1 MAEKLGI
8 ALVGC
13 GFMGRRHILGYASL
27 HKVGMLDAK
36 IVALMDING
45 EVAEKV
51 AVEAEQLLGHK
62 PKVYTSLDALL
73 ADAEVQAIDI
83 VTEPKTHHNIANTA
97 MNAGRHVLCE
107 KPLALTVKTGMSMVN
122 CAKKN
127 GVVLATAENYRRG
140 GQNRLAKAVIDS
152 GILGKIHLMTE
163 FWAGGDDKVIISKW
177 RHMKNTGA
185 IGMDMSI
192 HYADII
198 EYMMGEVE
206 HVAGRG
212 IIAEPIRYAKDGSD
226 PVIPDGEDALFATM
240 RTKAGADVQFT
251 YLPSGPGKHY
261 RMRVVHG
268 TNGSVEVPGDRSD
281 GDIFVHL
288 EGRTLKNEEIVKELG
303 SKFALSAVTKAVLG
317 PDGTGG
323 KGAAW
328 ADVDSGYL
336 AVEMHDFIEAVLTKR
351 PPEVDGMGG
360 MRALA
365 VVLAILESGVTGK
378 TISVD
383 EILAH
388 TVHSYQDSIDA
399 ELEK

>member
-1 MAEKLGI
+1 MSKLGI

-13 GFMGRRHILGYASL
+13 GFMGSRHILGYSSL
-27 HKVGMLDAK
+27 HKAGMLDAE
-36 IVALMDING
+36 IVAVMDING
-45 EVAEKV
+45 EVAERV
-51 AVEAEQLLGHK
+51 AVETEQLLGHK
-62 PKVYTSLDALL
+62 PEVYTSLNELL
-73 ADAEVQAIDI
+73 KDPAIQAIDI
-83 VTEPKTHHNIANTA
+83 VTEPKTHHKIANTA

-107 KPLALTVKTGMSMVN
+107 KPLALTVKTGMSMVD
-122 CAKKN
+122 CAKSN

-198 EYMMGEVE
+198 EYMVGPVDR
-206 HVAGRG
+206 VWGRG

-226 PVIPDGEDALFATM
+226 PVIPDGEDALFAMM
-240 RTKAGADVQFT
+240 RTKSGVDVQFT

-261 RMRVVHG
+261 RQRVVHG
-268 TNGSVEVPGDRSD
+268 TQGSIEIPGDRSD
-281 GDIFVHL
+281 GDIFLHL
-288 EGRTLKNEEIVKELG
+288 AGRTLKNEEIAQELG
-303 SKFALSAVTKAVLG
+303 SKFALSPVTKAILG

-323 KGAAW
+323 KGASG
-328 ADVDSGYL
+328 ADVDAGYL
-336 AVEMHDFIEAVLTKR
+336 AIEMHDFIEAVLTKGS
-351 PPEVDGMGG
+351 PEVDGMGG
-360 MRALA
+360 MRALG
-365 VVLAILESGVTGK
+365 VVLAILESGVTGEAV
-378 TISVD
+378 SVD

>member
-1 MAEKLGI
+1 MTKLGI

-13 GFMGRRHILGYASL
+13 GFMGRRHILGYSSL
-27 HKVGMLDAK
+27 HKVGMLDAE
-36 IVALMDING
+36 IVAVLDINL

-51 AVEAEQLLGHK
+51 AVETEQLLGKK
-62 PKVYTSLDALL
+62 PKVYTSLDELL
-73 ADAEVQAIDI
+73 KDPSVQAIDI
-83 VTEPKTHHNIANTA
+83 VTEPKTHHKIANAA

-107 KPLALTVKTGMSMVN
+107 KPIALTVKTGMSMVD

-127 GVVLATAENYRRG
+127 GVVLAENYRRG

-198 EYMMGEVE
+198 EYFMGPVE
-206 HVAGRG
+206 RVWGRG

-240 RTKAGADVQFT
+240 RTKSGIDVQFT
-251 YLPSGPGKHY
+251 YLPSGPGKNY
-261 RMRVVHG
+261 RLRVVHG
-268 TNGSVEVPGDRSD
+268 SKGSVEVPGDRSD
-281 GDIFVHL
+281 GDIFLHL
-288 EGRTLKNEEIVKELG
+288 AGRTLKNEEIAQELG
-303 SKFALSAVTKAVLG
+303 DKFALNPVTKALLG

-323 KGAAW
+323 KGGAW

-336 AVEMHDFIEAVLTKR
+336 GVEMYDFIDAVLTNR
-351 PPEVDGMGG
+351 RPEVDGMGG
-360 MRALA
+360 MRALG
-365 VVLAILESGVTGK
+365 VVLAILESGITSEAV
-378 TISVD
+378 IVD

>member
-1 MAEKLGI
+1 LKD
-8 ALVGC
+8 
-13 GFMGRRHILGYASL
+13 S
-27 HKVGMLDAK
+27 
-36 IVALMDING
+36 
-45 EVAEKV
+45 
-51 AVEAEQLLGHK
+51 
-62 PKVYTSLDALL
+62 S
-73 ADAEVQAIDI
+73 VQAIDI
-83 VTEPKTHHNIANTA
+83 VTEPKTHHKIANAA

-107 KPLALTVKTGMSMVN
+107 KPIALTVKTGMSMVD

-198 EYMMGEVE
+198 EYFMGPVE
-206 HVAGRG
+206 RVWGRG

-240 RTKAGADVQFT
+240 RTKSGIDVQFT
-251 YLPSGPGKHY
+251 YLPSGPGKNY
-261 RMRVVHG
+261 RLRVVHG
-268 TNGSVEVPGDRSD
+268 SKGSVEVPGDRSD
-281 GDIFVHL
+281 GDIFLHL
-288 EGRTLKNEEIVKELG
+288 AGRTLKNEEIAQELG
-303 SKFALSAVTKAVLG
+303 DKFALNPVTKALLG

-323 KGAAW
+323 KGGAW

-336 AVEMHDFIEAVLTKR
+336 GVEMYDFIDAVLTNR
-351 PPEVDGMGG
+351 RPEVDGMGG
-360 MRALA
+360 MRALG
-365 VVLAILESGVTGK
+365 VVLAILESGITSEAV
-378 TISVD
+378 IVD

>member
-1 MAEKLGI
+1 MTKLGI

-13 GFMGRRHILGYASL
+13 GFMGRRHILGYSSL
-27 HKVGMLDAK
+27 HKVGMLDAE
-36 IVALMDING
+36 IVAVLDINL

-51 AVEAEQLLGHK
+51 AVETEQLLGKK
-62 PKVYTSLDALL
+62 PKVYTSLDELL
-73 ADAEVQAIDI
+73 KDPSVQAIDI
-83 VTEPKTHHNIANTA
+83 VTEPKTHHKIANAA

-107 KPLALTVKTGMSMVN
+107 KPIALTVKTGMSMVD

-198 EYMMGEVE
+198 EYFMGPVE
-206 HVAGRG
+206 RVWGRG

-240 RTKAGADVQFT
+240 RTKSGIDVQFT
-251 YLPSGPGKHY
+251 YLPSGPGKNY
-261 RMRVVHG
+261 RLRVVHG
-268 TNGSVEVPGDRSD
+268 SKGSVEVPGDRSD
-281 GDIFVHL
+281 GDIFLHL
-288 EGRTLKNEEIVKELG
+288 AGRTLKNEEIAQELG
-303 SKFALSAVTKAVLG
+303 DKFALNPVTKALLG

-323 KGAAW
+323 KGGAW

-336 AVEMHDFIEAVLTKR
+336 GVEMYDFIDAVLTNR
-351 PPEVDGMGG
+351 RPEVDGMGG
-360 MRALA
+360 MRALG
-365 VVLAILESGVTGK
+365 VVLAILESGITSEAV
-378 TISVD
+378 IVD

>member
-1 MAEKLGI
+1 MNKLGI

-27 HKVGMLDAK
+27 HKAGMLDAD
-36 IVALMDING
+36 IVAVLDINADA
-45 EVAEKV
+45 AEKV
-51 AVEAEQLLGHK
+51 AVEAEQLLGKK
-62 PKVYTSLDALL
+62 PKVYTSLEELL
-73 ADAEVQAIDI
+73 KDPLVQAIDI
-83 VTEPKTHHNIANTA
+83 VTEPKTHHLIANAA

-107 KPLALTVKTGMSMVN
+107 KPIALTIKTGMSMVN
-122 CAKKN
+122 CAKEN

-185 IGMDMSI
+185 IGLDMSI

-198 EYMMGEVE
+198 EYFMGPIERVW
-206 HVAGRG
+206 GRG

-240 RTKAGADVQFT
+240 RTKSGVDVQFT
-251 YLPSGPGKHY
+251 YLPSGPGKNY
-261 RMRVVHG
+261 RLRVVHG
-268 TNGSVEVPGDRSD
+268 SKGSVEVPGDRSD

-288 EGRTLKNEEIVKELG
+288 EGGTLKNEEIVQELG
-303 SKFALSAVTKAVLG
+303 DKFSLSAVTKAVLG

-323 KGAAW
+323 KGASW

-336 AVEMHDFIEAVLTKR
+336 AVEMHDFIDAVLTKHD
-351 PPEVDGMGG
+351 PEVDGMGG

-365 VVLAILESGVTGK
+365 VVLAILESGVTNDA
-378 TISVD
+378 IIVD
-383 EILAH
+383 DILEH
-388 TVHSYQDSIDA
+388 SIHSYQDSIDA
-399 ELEK
+399 ELER

>member
-1 MAEKLGI
+1 MTKLGI

-13 GFMGRRHILGYASL
+13 GFMGRRHILGYSSL
-27 HKVGMLDAK
+27 HKVGMLDAE
-36 IVALMDING
+36 IVAVLDINL

-51 AVEAEQLLGHK
+51 AVETEQLLGKK
-62 PKVYTSLDALL
+62 PKVYTSLDELL
-73 ADAEVQAIDI
+73 KDSSVQAIDI
-83 VTEPKTHHNIANTA
+83 VTEPKTHHKIANAA

-107 KPLALTVKTGMSMVN
+107 KPIALTVKTGMSMVD

-198 EYMMGEVE
+198 EYFMGPVE
-206 HVAGRG
+206 RVWGRG

-240 RTKAGADVQFT
+240 RTKSGIDVQFT
-251 YLPSGPGKHY
+251 YLPSGPGKNY
-261 RMRVVHG
+261 RLRVVHG
-268 TNGSVEVPGDRSD
+268 SKGSVEVPGDRSD
-281 GDIFVHL
+281 GDIFLHL
-288 EGRTLKNEEIVKELG
+288 AGRTLKNEEIAQELG
-303 SKFALSAVTKAVLG
+303 DKFALNPVTKALLG

-323 KGAAW
+323 KGGAW

-336 AVEMHDFIEAVLTKR
+336 GVEMYDFIDAVLTNR
-351 PPEVDGMGG
+351 RPEVDGMGG
-360 MRALA
+360 MRALG
-365 VVLAILESGVTGK
+365 VVLAILESGITSEAV
-378 TISVD
+378 IVD

>member
-1 MAEKLGI
+1 MTKLGI

-27 HKVGMLDAK
+27 HKAGMLDAE
-36 IVALMDING
+36 IVAVLDINA
-45 EVAEKV
+45 EAAEKV
-51 AVEAEQLLGHK
+51 ATEAEQLLGRK
-62 PKVYTSLDALL
+62 PKVYTSLEELL
-73 ADAEVQAIDI
+73 KDPLVQAIDI
-83 VTEPKTHHNIANTA
+83 VTEPKTHHLIANAA

-107 KPLALTVKTGMSMVN
+107 KPIALTIKSGMSMVN
-122 CAKKN
+122 CAKEN

-185 IGMDMSI
+185 IGLDMSI

-198 EYMMGEVE
+198 EYFMGPIERVW
-206 HVAGRG
+206 GRG
-212 IIAEPIRYAKDGSD
+212 IIAEPIRYTKDGSD

-240 RTKAGADVQFT
+240 RTKSGVDVQFT
-251 YLPSGPGKHY
+251 YLPSGPGKNY
-261 RMRVVHG
+261 RLRVVHG
-268 TNGSVEVPGDRSD
+268 SKGSVEVPGDRSD

-288 EGRTLKNEEIVKELG
+288 EGRTLKNEEIVQELG
-303 SKFALSAVTKAVLG
+303 DKFSLSTVTKAVLG

-323 KGAAW
+323 KGASW

-336 AVEMHDFIEAVLTKR
+336 AVEMHDFIDAVLTKHE
-351 PPEVDGMGG
+351 PEVDGMGG

-365 VVLAILESGVTGK
+365 VVLAILESGVTNDA
-378 TISVD
+378 IIVD
-383 EILAH
+383 DILEH
-388 TVHSYQDSIDA
+388 SIHSYQDSIDA
-399 ELEK
+399 ELER

>member
-1 MAEKLGI
+1 
-8 ALVGC
+8 
-13 GFMGRRHILGYASL
+13 
-27 HKVGMLDAK
+27 
-36 IVALMDING
+36 
-45 EVAEKV
+45 
-51 AVEAEQLLGHK
+51 
-62 PKVYTSLDALL
+62 
-73 ADAEVQAIDI
+73 
-83 VTEPKTHHNIANTA
+83 
-97 MNAGRHVLCE
+97 
-107 KPLALTVKTGMSMVN
+107 
-122 CAKKN
+122 
-127 GVVLATAENYRRG
+127 
-140 GQNRLAKAVIDS
+140 
-152 GILGKIHLMTE
+152 
-163 FWAGGDDKVIISKW
+163 
-177 RHMKNTGA
+177 
-185 IGMDMSI
+185 MDMSI

-268 TNGSVEVPGDRSD
+268 TKGSVEVPGDRSD

-323 KGAAW
+323 KAAAW

>member
-1 MAEKLGI
+1 
-8 ALVGC
+8 
-13 GFMGRRHILGYASL
+13 
-27 HKVGMLDAK
+27 
-36 IVALMDING
+36 
-45 EVAEKV
+45 
-51 AVEAEQLLGHK
+51 
-62 PKVYTSLDALL
+62 
-73 ADAEVQAIDI
+73 
-83 VTEPKTHHNIANTA
+83 
-97 MNAGRHVLCE
+97 
-107 KPLALTVKTGMSMVN
+107 
-122 CAKKN
+122 
-127 GVVLATAENYRRG
+127 
-140 GQNRLAKAVIDS
+140 
-152 GILGKIHLMTE
+152 
-163 FWAGGDDKVIISKW
+163 
-177 RHMKNTGA
+177 MKNTGA

-268 TNGSVEVPGDRSD
+268 TKGSVEIPGDRSD

-303 SKFALSAVTKAVLG
+303 SKFSLSAVTKAVLG